1 MTFKLRYA
9 NHRYEFNDRYQ
20 TECTLQNSSLASE
33 DAIWLGVHSPKDAA
47 NGRMHLT
54 KEMVRELIPRLQ
66 EFVDTGYIQMLD
78 DLADIDQSKSE
89 AMFGPPEEHLQAT
102 NGLLCPVCE
111 RPQFTTYGGAVC
123 ENGHGGCEGVPRP
136 ITPRRMPAPA
146 AMRDLLTC
154 VEVRWPEES
163 PLVQKAMAADMHWVA
178 QQISDDPPTAKQ
190 YLGHEVWNVVFLDL
204 CSIAE
209 THWHVS
215 GPLMK
220 GMACAML
227 QAALQKGQMP

>member
-1 MTFKLRYA
+1 MRLKFGSSKEEQA
-9 NHRYEFNDRYQ
+9 DAGEIFNAVRDGY
-20 TECTLQNSSLASE
+20 LARE
-33 DAIWLGVHSPKDAA
+33 AGEPITHDADGTPVYRVLLG
-47 NGRMHLT
+47 G
-54 KEMVRELIPRLQ
+54 
-66 EFVDTGYIQMLD
+66 
-78 DLADIDQSKSE
+78 
-89 AMFGPPEEHLQAT
+89 MFGPPEEHLQAT
-102 NGLLCPVCE
+102 PNGLLCSVCY
-111 RPQFTTYGGAVC
+111 RPQYICPSGTIC
-123 ENGHGGCEGVPRP
+123 ENNHGGCEGIPVPVRP
-136 ITPRRMPAPA
+136 PPAPA
-146 AMRDLLTC
+146 TQSAMQDLLTC

-163 PLVQKAMAADMHWVA
+163 PLVRKAMAADMHWVA

-220 GMACAML
+220 GMAVAML

>member
-9 NHRYEFNDRYQ
+9 NHRYEFTDRYQ
-20 TECTLQNSSLASE
+20 AECSLQNSSLASE
-33 DAIWLGVHSPKDAA
+33 DAIWLGIDTPRDPQSS
-47 NGRMHLT
+47 RMHLT

-78 DLADIDQSKSE
+78 DLADIDQSKRE
-89 AMFGPPEEHLQAT
+89 AMF
-102 NGLLCPVCE
+102 E
-111 RPQFTTYGGAVC
+111 RPRNDLVCSVCGLPQYTTPSGATCGEHGGA
-123 ENGHGGCEGVPRP
+123 EGVEPLKGRP
-136 ITPRRMPAPA
+136 VSSRAL
-146 AMRDLLTC
+146 AMQDLLTC

-163 PLVQKAMAADMHWVA
+163 YLTQKAMAADMHWVA

-227 QAALQKGQMP
+227 QAALQKGEMP